1 MVFAPWECSIEVAA
15 EGLGGCRVQ
24 IVVDDPTRELAV
36 PEGGRAHTSR
46 PVRTGRHWVAVRWRG
61 CGPDRDPQVRAVAVK
76 IRPLAQVEAENP
88 DLFRAMMKHHKPA
101 RFVLVGQ
108 VIISFPRA
116 NECHVY
122 GIFTID
128 KEMLRTGDAGAPV
141 IKQDFLVYE
150 PGSDPAR
157 AIYYTGMA
165 ERPDATYQ
173 HIDRLCERFGEPHY
187 GCRCRDDGSWR
198 CADHHYRLD
207 EIYRLPAEPE
217 FRAAIAA
224 AIERARVELAQQT
237 RLGDGPQ

>member
-1 MVFAPWECSIEVAA
+1 MVFAPWGCSIEIAA
-15 EGLGGCRVQ
+15 RGLGGCRVQ
-24 IVVDDPTRELAV
+24 IIVDDEHTLEIAV
-36 PEGGRAHTSR
+36 PDGGRAYTYR
-46 PVRTGRHWVAVRWRG
+46 PIAEGSHRVGVRWRG
-61 CGPDRDPQVRAVAVK
+61 RGPDRDPEVRAVAVK
-76 IRPLAQVEAENP
+76 IRPLAQVEAQNP
-88 DLFRAMMKHHKPA
+88 DLFRAMMKHHRPA

-108 VIISFPRA
+108 VIISFPRG

-128 KEMLRTGDAGAPV
+128 KEMLRGGDPAAPV

-157 AIYYTGMA
+157 AVYYTGMP
-165 ERPDATYQ
+165 ERPDATYE

-187 GCRCRDDGSWR
+187 GCARRDDGGWR

-207 EIYRLPAEPE
+207 ELDRLPVEPE

-224 AIERARVELAQQT
+224 AIARARDELAGA
-237 RLGDGPQ
+237 R

>member
-1 MVFAPWECSIEVAA
+1 MVFAPWASSIEVSA
-15 EGLGGCRVQ
+15 EGLDGCRVQ
-24 IVVDDPTRELAV
+24 IIVDEHQTLELTV
-36 PEGGRAHTSR
+36 PEGGRAYTYR
-46 PVRTGRHWVAVRWRG
+46 PVEEGRHRVGVRWRG
-61 CGPDRDPQVRAVAVK
+61 CGPDRDPGVRAVAVR

-88 DLFRAMMKHHKPA
+88 DLFRAMMKHHNAA

-108 VIISFPRA
+108 VIISFPRG

-128 KEMLRTGDAGAPV
+128 KEMLRRGDPGAPV
-141 IKQDFLVYE
+141 IKQDFLVFE

-157 AIYYTGMA
+157 AIYYTGMP
-165 ERPDATYQ
+165 EQPHATYQ

-187 GCRCRDDGSWR
+187 GCRRRDDGSWR

-207 EIYRLPAEPE
+207 EIDRLPVEPE

-224 AIERARVELAQQT
+224 SIERARAELAQQA
-237 RLGDGPQ
+237 R